1 MADQAVAG
9 YADALLAVA
18 SAEGAQAGVEDELFR
33 FAQALRGNDEL
44 QSALSD
50 ADIPVERRVQIVED
64 LLGGKA
70 APTTASLVSM
80 VVGAGRGNDLAEII
94 DAAIDRG
101 AATRDRGVAR
111 VRSAVELSDDQKNRL
126 AAAIKK
132 ATGNEVEVRVIIDPS
147 VMGGAVTEIGD
158 DVIDGSV
165 RRRLNQMKA
174 SLG

>member
-18 SAEGAQAGVEDELFR
+18 RAEGAQSGVEDELFR
-33 FAQALRGNDEL
+33 FAQALRGNDGL

-64 LLGGKA
+64 LLDGKA
-70 APTTASLVSM
+70 TSATTSLVSM
-80 VVGAGRGNDLAEII
+80 VVGAGRGGDLAAII

-111 VRSAVELSDDQKNRL
+111 VRSAVDLSDDQKKRL

-132 ATGNEVEVRVIIDPS
+132 ASGKDVEVRVIIDPS
-147 VMGGAVTEIGD
+147 VVGGAVTEIGD